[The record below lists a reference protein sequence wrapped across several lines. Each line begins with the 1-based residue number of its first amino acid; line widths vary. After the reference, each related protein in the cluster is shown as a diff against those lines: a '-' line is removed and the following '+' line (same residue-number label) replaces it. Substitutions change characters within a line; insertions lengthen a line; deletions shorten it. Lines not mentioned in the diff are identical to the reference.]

1 MITIKKI
8 AVKPGSAS
16 PEYCLP
22 SVAASTCE
30 RTSSNPVAPMPK
42 TAARAAQLKHWEMPR
57 EALAHER
64 KG

>member
-1 MITIKKI
+1 MKL
-8 AVKPGSAS
+8 GSRS
-16 PEYCLP
+16 PEGRFP

-30 RTSSNPVAPMPK
+30 RTSSNPVAPVPK
-42 TAARAAQLKHWEMPR
+42 TAPRATQLKHWEVPS